1 MSAITNETSNDL
13 KIGELIANELSQ
25 EKNLPFVSIEFY
37 PPKKDADIPKMFKA
51 LDRLKAYK
59 PLFADMTWGAGGST
73 SELTMDLCCKM
84 KKEKNVVPNMHLTC
98 TNVVGDKISKALI
111 EAKENGVT
119 NILALRGDP
128 PAGQEKWEATDLA
141 FTCAL
146 DLIKYIRKE
155 HGDFFHITCAGYP
168 EGHPDAM
175 KLVTAEEGGLSSLS
189 PSELKRYSVLKNKD
203 TGAEEIRVCKDADYQ
218 KELTYL
224 KEKVDAGANCII
236 TQMFFCVDMFAQF
249 VSDCREIGITVPIL
263 PGIMMIGNLGGFRR
277 MTGFCKSR
285 IPAALEEKLSEFE
298 RRSADADV
306 KAEVK
311 EFGIEYCVEMCQ
323 KLMKVN
329 VPGLHFYTL
338 NMSATT
344 IAILKKLGYKAEAE
358 VEKQSEQ

>member
-1 MSAITNETSNDL
+1 
-13 KIGELIANELSQ
+13 
-25 EKNLPFVSIEFY
+25 
-37 PPKKDADIPKMFKA
+37 
-51 LDRLKAYK
+51 
-59 PLFADMTWGAGGST
+59 MTWGAGGST

-168 EGHPDAM
+168 EGHPEGEEGGLSSLRNSSDAKTLVPM
-175 KLVTAEEGGLSSLS
+175 KLVTAEEGGKLSSLS
-189 PSELKRYSVLKNKD
+189 PSELKRYSEYRQRLKNKD

-224 KEKVDAGANCII
+224 KEKVDAGAN
-236 TQMFFCVDMFAQF
+236 
-249 VSDCREIGITVPIL
+249 
-263 PGIMMIGNLGGFRR
+263 
-277 MTGFCKSR
+277 
-285 IPAALEEKLSEFE
+285 
-298 RRSADADV
+298 
-306 KAEVK
+306 
-311 EFGIEYCVEMCQ
+311 
-323 KLMKVN
+323 
-329 VPGLHFYTL
+329 
-338 NMSATT
+338 
-344 IAILKKLGYKAEAE
+344 
-358 VEKQSEQ
+358 